1 MGLVWFTTDGRVL
14 YLLPWEGATIA
25 GTTDAPGEV
34 TFEPKPTDQE
44 INFILSE
51 CNRVLRDKVSRET
64 VRAAWTGLRPLVRDP
79 NAAPGDTKALSRDH
93 VIDVTAGGLVTIAG
107 GKWTTYRKMAQDAV
121 DRALQVSPELRTA
134 ATGGCVTSSM
144 KLIGADRGNLVCHQ
158 NFNKVAI
165 ALRESYEMDKDIAEH
180 LCHNY
185 GTRALQLAEMATREP
200 VGRVRA
206 QSATCESTFFWK
218 RLSPQHPQLQAEVI
232 FAIRHEYAETAVDV
246 SLPILCVFISV
257 GFTETGYAQQ
267 NENSLETA
275 PCAI

>member
-1 MGLVWFTTDGRVL
+1 MLPLHYVVDHARDNTVHKIACARENKLSATVCPAAFFSVL
-14 YLLPWEGATIA
+14 L
-25 GTTDAPGEV
+25 
-34 TFEPKPTDQE
+34 
-44 INFILSE
+44 
-51 CNRVLRDKVSRET
+51 
-64 VRAAWTGLRPLVRDP
+64 
-79 NAAPGDTKALSRDH
+79 
-93 VIDVTAGGLVTIAG
+93 
-107 GKWTTYRKMAQDAV
+107 
-121 DRALQVSPELRTA
+121 
-134 ATGGCVTSSM
+134 GCVRC
-144 KLIGADRGNLVCHQ
+144 AGNLVCHQ